1 MTRAESADSGTASL
15 QFVGGGAIPTS
26 ALHIRPIPWTVGR
39 QFIRQHHYLHHA
51 PPVGMLALG
60 IFDSAEP
67 LARLVGAMLWNNPAA
82 RMEQCDT
89 TMELRRMF
97 ILDCTERNAESRAL
111 AVASRY
117 IRTNFPHITRLLA
130 YADPAAGHEGIIY
143 RGAGWRLVGTT
154 SGSGGAT
161 NVNTLRP
168 GRNLIL
174 PSKKNKYEKVLL

>member
-67 LARLVGAMLWNNPAA
+67 LARLVGAMLWNKPAA

-111 AVASRY
+111 AVASR
-117 IRTNFPHITRLLA
+117 
-130 YADPAAGHEGIIY
+130 
-143 RGAGWRLVGTT
+143 
-154 SGSGGAT
+154 SGGAT

-168 GRNLIL
+168 GGNLIL